1 MLEEIAA
8 ATSEV
13 AFETNVVDFLPL
25 MRWFGFGGVEKK
37 LMSIHDKR
45 DEFMQRVIND
55 NRKLMEMNTD
65 DVDDVK
71 KKSMVQVLLDFQ
83 RSDPHYYTDQTIKS
97 LLLVRNSFFL
107 ILYYV

>member
-55 NRKLMEMNTD
+55 NRKLMD
-65 DVDDVK
+65 DVDVK

-97 LLLVRNSFFL
+97 LLLVRNSIF
-107 ILYYV
+107 YP